1 MTNSAQL
8 QQLLSKLTL
17 EQVQAERYRRSLRE
31 FTKAA
36 WPTIEPGSE
45 YTSGWHLDA
54 ISDHLEAVID
64 GSIKRLIIN
73 IPPRHSKSISTAVV
87 LPAWT
92 WATQPS
98 KKFLYASY
106 SASLSIRDSTKC
118 RRLIDSPWY
127 QAHFGDKFHLS
138 GDMNQKS
145 RFENSENGIRL
156 STSVAGSLTG
166 EGGDCIVLDDVNN
179 VVEADSQK
187 VRQGVIDWWDQAMQS
202 RLNDPKTGAF
212 IVIQQR
218 VNEQDLTGHILA
230 NELGNE
236 WDHLVL
242 PARYE
247 IGHPTPVRSSL
258 GFTDPRTEEGELLW
272 PERFGEKELSTLE
285 RGLGSYAAAGQL
297 QQRPSP
303 KGGGILK
310 ASWWVP
316 WEREDLPEVS
326 YVIQSWDTAFETK
339 ESSSYSA
346 RTTWGVFKHQGYD
359 CLIVLDMWYDK
370 VNYPEL
376 RKLAQEAHDDWEPD
390 AVLIE
395 KKASGASLIA
405 DLRMAGVP
413 VLAYS
418 PDRDKVARAHASS
431 ALLEDGRIYYPKRKW
446 AEDLISICASFP
458 AAKNDDVVDTCTQ
471 AWLRLRKGWFLGHT
485 EDPDE
490 EDHQEAQ
497 RITMYG

>member
-1 MTNSAQL
+1 M
-8 QQLLSKLTL
+8 
-17 EQVQAERYRRSLRE
+17 RE
-31 FTKAA
+31 FTKAS
-36 WPTIEPGSE
+36 WGTIEPGVE
-45 YTSGWHLDA
+45 FKNNWHIDA
-54 ISDHLEAVID
+54 ISDHLQAVVEGD
-64 GSIKRLIIN
+64 IKRLIIN
-73 IPPRHSKSISTAVV
+73 VPPRHMKSISVAVA

-92 WATQPS
+92 WASRPS
-98 KKFLYASY
+98 KKFLFASY
-106 SASLSIRDSTKC
+106 AASLSIRDSVKC

-127 QAHFGDKFHLS
+127 KAHFGDKFKLT
-138 GDMNQKS
+138 DDQNAKQ
-145 RFENSENGIRL
+145 RFENDKTGFRI
-156 STSVAGSLTG
+156 STSVGGALTG
-166 EGGDCIVLDDVNN
+166 DGGDIICIDDPHNSI
-179 VVEADSQK
+179 EADSSK
-187 VRQGVIDWWDQAMQS
+187 VREGVLDWWDQAMQT

-212 IVIQQR
+212 VIIMQR
-218 VNEQDLTGHILA
+218 LHEQDLTGHILA
-230 NELGNE
+230 NQLKGE
-236 WDHLVL
+236 WDHLML

-247 IGHPTPVRSSL
+247 VGAPNPMRSSL

-272 PERFGEKELSTLE
+272 PDRMDEKTLTNLE
-285 RGLGSYAAAGQL
+285 RSLGSYAAAGQL

-316 WEREDLPEVS
+316 WEKEELPEVS

-346 RTTWGVFKHQGYD
+346 RTTWGVFKKDGYD
-359 CLIVLDMWYDK
+359 CLIVLEAWYDK

-376 RKLAQEAHDDWEPD
+376 RKLAQEAYDDWEPD

-395 KKASGASLIA
+395 AKASGQSLLA

-446 AEDLISICASFP
+446 AEDLISICAAFP
-458 AAKNDDVVDTCTQ
+458 AAKNDDLVDTATQ

-485 EDPDE
+485 EDPE
-490 EDHQEAQ
+490 EDYAPETQ
-497 RITMYG
+497 RMTMYG

>member
-1 MTNSAQL
+1 M
-8 QQLLSKLTL
+8 TL
-17 EQVQAERYRRSLRE
+17 EKVQAERYRRSLRE
-31 FTKAA
+31 FTRAA
-36 WPTIEPGSE
+36 WPTIEPGVE
-45 YTSGWHLDA
+45 FKNNWHIDA
-54 ISDHLEAVID
+54 ISDHLQAVVD
-64 GSIKRLIIN
+64 GDIKRLIIN
-73 IPPRHSKSISTAVV
+73 VPPRHMKSLSVAVV
-87 LPAWT
+87 LPAFT

-106 SASLSIRDSTKC
+106 ASSLSIRDSTQC

-127 QAHFGDKFHLS
+127 QAHFGDKFHLT

-156 STSVAGSLTG
+156 STSVGGSLTG
-166 EGGDCIVLDDVNN
+166 EGGDILVLDDVHN
-179 VVEADSQK
+179 VVEADSAK
-187 VRQGVIDWWDQAMQS
+187 VREGVLDWWDQAMQT

-212 IVIQQR
+212 VVIQQR
-218 VNEQDLTGHILA
+218 VNELDITGHILA
-230 NELGNE
+230 NELGDE
-236 WDHLVL
+236 WDHLML

-247 IGHPTPVRSSL
+247 IGHPTPTRSSL
-258 GFTDPRTEEGELLW
+258 GFTDPRTAEGELLW
-272 PERFGEKELSTLE
+272 PERFGEKEMSTLE
-285 RGLGSYAAAGQL
+285 RSLGSYAAAGQL

-316 WEREDLPEVS
+316 WEKEDMPEVS

-346 RTTWGVFKHQGYD
+346 RTTWGVFKKDGCD
-359 CLIVLDMWYDK
+359 CLIVLEAWWDK
-370 VNYPEL
+370 VSYPEL
-376 RKLAQEAHDDWEPD
+376 RKLAQEAYDDWQPD

-395 KKASGASLIA
+395 KKASGQSLLQ

-418 PDRDKVARAHASS
+418 PDRDKEARAHAAS
-431 ALLEDGRIYYPKRKW
+431 ALLEDGRIYYPSNRKW
-446 AEDLISICASFP
+446 AKDLISIAAAFP
-458 AAKNDDVVDTCTQ
+458 THPNDDVVDTMTQ
-471 AWLRLRKGWFLGHT
+471 AWLRLRKGWYLGHT

-490 EDHQEAQ
+490 DYVPETQ
-497 RITMYG
+497 RMTLYG

>member
-8 QQLLSKLTL
+8 QQLLKTLTL
-17 EQVQAERYRRSLRE
+17 EKVQAETYRRSLRA

-36 WPTIEPGSE
+36 WPTIEPGSD

-54 ISDHLEAVID
+54 ISDHLEAVVD

-92 WATQPS
+92 WVTQPS

-127 QAHFGDKFHLS
+127 QAHFGDKFQLS

-166 EGGDCIVLDDVNN
+166 EGGDCIILDDINN

-202 RLNDPKTGAF
+202 RLNDPKTGSF

-258 GFTDPRTEEGELLW
+258 GFTDPRTKEGELLW

-316 WEREDLPEVS
+316 WEKEELPEVS

-346 RTTWGVFKHQGYD
+346 RTTWGVFKKDGYD
-359 CLIVLDMWYDK
+359 CLIVLEAWYDK

-376 RKLAQEAHDDWEPD
+376 RKLAQEAYDDWEPD

-395 KKASGASLIA
+395 KKASGASLLA

-418 PDRDKVARAHASS
+418 PDRDKVARAHAAS

-446 AEDLISICASFP
+446 AEDLISICAAFP
-458 AAKNDDVVDTCTQ
+458 AAKNDDIVDTATQ

-485 EDPDE
+485 EDPE
-490 EDHQEAQ
+490 EDYAPETQ
-497 RITMYG
+497 RMTMYG

>member
-1 MTNSAQL
+1 M
-8 QQLLSKLTL
+8 TL
-17 EQVQAERYRRSLRE
+17 EQVRAEKYKRSLHE

-36 WPTIEPGSE
+36 WPTIEPGVPFKDN
-45 YTSGWHLDA
+45 WHLQA
-54 ISDHLEAVID
+54 VSEHLQAVKE
-64 GSIKRLIIN
+64 GEIKRLIIN
-73 IPPRHSKSISTAVV
+73 VPPRHMKSISVAVA

-92 WATQPS
+92 WASQPS
-98 KKFLYASY
+98 KKFLFASY
-106 SASLSIRDSTKC
+106 AASLSIRDSVKC

-127 QAHFGDKFHLS
+127 KAHFGDKFKLT
-138 GDMNQKS
+138 DDQNAKQ
-145 RFENSENGIRL
+145 RFENDKTGFRI
-156 STSVAGSLTG
+156 STSVGGALTG
-166 EGGDCIVLDDVNN
+166 DGGDIICIDDPHNSI
-179 VVEADSQK
+179 EADSSK
-187 VRQGVIDWWDQAMQS
+187 VREGVLDWWDQAMQT

-212 IVIQQR
+212 VIIMQR
-218 VNEQDLTGHILA
+218 LHEQDLTGHILA
-230 NELGNE
+230 NQLKGE
-236 WDHLVL
+236 WDHLML

-247 IGHPTPVRSSL
+247 VGAPNPMRSSL

-272 PERFGEKELSTLE
+272 PDRMDEKTLTNLE
-285 RGLGSYAAAGQL
+285 RSLGSYAAAGQL

-316 WEREDLPEVS
+316 WEKEELPEVS

-339 ESSSYSA
+339 ESSSFSA
-346 RTTWGVFKHQGYD
+346 RTTWGVFKKDGYD
-359 CLIVLDMWYDK
+359 CLIVLEAWYDK

-376 RKLAQEAHDDWEPD
+376 RKLAQEAYDDWEPD

-395 KKASGASLIA
+395 KKASGASLLA

-418 PDRDKVARAHASS
+418 PDRDKVARAHAAS

-446 AEDLISICASFP
+446 AEDLISICAAFP
-458 AAKNDDVVDTCTQ
+458 AAKNDDIVDTATQ

-485 EDPDE
+485 EDPE
-490 EDHQEAQ
+490 EDYAPETQ
-497 RITMYG
+497 RMTMYG